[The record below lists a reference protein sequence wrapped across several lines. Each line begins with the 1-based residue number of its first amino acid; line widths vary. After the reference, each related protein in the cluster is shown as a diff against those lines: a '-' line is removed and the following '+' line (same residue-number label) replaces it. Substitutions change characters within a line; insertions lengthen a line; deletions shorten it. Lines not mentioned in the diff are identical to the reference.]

1 MNLRELDIS
10 HPYQAAVLASDRL
23 TPTNSNAEVRHL
35 VLDIPA
41 GDFAF
46 QEGQSV
52 AVLVPGPHEFGA
64 RQHLRLYSIASPRQG
79 EKDGATKFSLCVRRC
94 FYIDPISGERY
105 PGRASNYLC
114 DRRPGDRIAVTGP
127 YGAPF
132 TIPADDSANLL
143 LIGAGTGIAPFRA
156 LVRRIYETHGGWRGK
171 VRLFYGANT
180 GLELLYMN
188 DLNRDLDL
196 YYDQSTFRAFEAVS
210 PRPHFD
216 VLPALERV
224 LSDNQREVFEMLIQ
238 PNTYVYIAGLS
249 FAARK
254 FEEAMQRSE
263 PAKWPE
269 LRQTLM
275 QEGRYVE
282 LVYD

>member
-1 MNLRELDIS
+1 
-10 HPYQAAVLASDRL
+10 
-23 TPTNSNAEVRHL
+23 
-35 VLDIPA
+35 
-41 GDFAF
+41 
-46 QEGQSV
+46 
-52 AVLVPGPHEFGA
+52 
-64 RQHLRLYSIASPRQG
+64 
-79 EKDGATKFSLCVRRC
+79 
-94 FYIDPISGERY
+94 
-105 PGRASNYLC
+105 
-114 DRRPGDRIAVTGP
+114 
-127 YGAPF
+127 
-132 TIPADDSANLL
+132 
-143 LIGAGTGIAPFRA
+143 
-156 LVRRIYETHGGWRGK
+156 VRRIYETHGGWRGK